1 MGESMARFCKIC
13 GSKSGR
19 CNHVI
24 LELKKKE
31 EDLSEQKNDIVNID

>member
-1 MGESMARFCKIC
+1 MARFCKVC

-19 CNHVI
+19 CNHVM

-31 EDLSEQKNDIVNID
+31 EDLSEQKNNIVKND